1 VHSLITPA
9 DERTP
14 VTVNRYL
21 LPSERKVILVRKHP
35 AVLIRPIV
43 FLILGLV
50 LAGVL
55 TEFVGVHHVGVHNGW
70 ALLIIWLLFLLDL
83 FYFVYQ
89 GIQWWVSY
97 FVVTSH
103 RFLETSGLITRRVN
117 LMPLAKVTDVVFERS
132 FQGRLFGFG
141 KLHLE
146 SAGQFQALNDVDH
159 LPYPEQ
165 LYLEVCMLLFPGGA
179 GEDPDD
185 GWRGPDSRGDQY
197 DPDRS

>member
-55 TEFVGVHHVGVHNGW
+55 TEFVGVHNGW
-70 ALLIIWLLFLLDL
+70 ALLIIWVLFLLDL

>member
-35 AVLIRPIV
+35 AVLIRPII
-43 FLILGLV
+43 FLVLGLI

-55 TEFVGVHHVGVHNGW
+55 TEFVGVHYGW
-70 ALLIIWLLFLLDL
+70 VALLIIWALFLLDL

>member
-1 VHSLITPA
+1 MHSLITPA

-21 LPSERKVILVRKHP
+21 LPSEQKVILVRKHP
-35 AVLIRPIV
+35 AVLIRPIL
-43 FLILGLV
+43 FLILGLI

-55 TEFVGVHHVGVHNGW
+55 TEFIGVHSGW
-70 ALLIIWLLFLLDL
+70 ALLIIWALFLLDL
-83 FYFVYQ
+83 LYFVYQ

-185 GWRGPDSRGDQY
+185 GWRGPGSRGDKY
-197 DPDRS
+197 DPNRG

>member
-35 AVLIRPIV
+35 AVLIRPIT
-43 FLILGLV
+43 FLVLGLI

-55 TEFVGVHHVGVHNGW
+55 TEFVGVHYGW
-70 ALLIIWLLFLLDL
+70 AALLIIWALFLLDL

-89 GIQWWVSY
+89 GVQWWVSY

-141 KLHLE
+141 RLHLE

>member
-1 VHSLITPA
+1 MHSLITPA

-35 AVLIRPIV
+35 AVLIRPII
-43 FLILGLV
+43 FLVLGLI

-55 TEFVGVHHVGVHNGW
+55 TEFVGVHYGW
-70 ALLIIWLLFLLDL
+70 AALLIIWALFLLDL

>member
-35 AVLIRPIV
+35 AVLIRPII
-43 FLILGLV
+43 FLVLGLI

-55 TEFVGVHHVGVHNGW
+55 TEFVGVHYGW
-70 ALLIIWLLFLLDL
+70 AALLIIWALFLLDL